1 MSNIECLLFISLLCL
16 LALVRIMRKF
26 LKKYFG
32 LFGVGHP
39 LWGLPHS
46 NHLGIIE

>member
-1 MSNIECLLFISLLCL
+1 MPTVYFFVMLIGTCAYHEEI
-16 LALVRIMRKF
+16 

>member
-26 LKKYFG
+26 LKI
-32 LFGVGHP
+32 LWSFGVGHP